1 MKSRSHLRVP
11 GRHMDRSIANP
22 TYDDTVGTSS
32 VGVSGS
38 LKADIDFSSD
48 SLSSPR
54 VSHDSCI
61 DVGPPIQDNAF
72 SSCESNRVFNGANL
86 MHDCWQSFITSRT
99 ALAQFCRASLVK
111 KASNVQP
118 SSRTALWPVPP
129 PRWCW
134 TASKNLSPKRRA
146 RKRRLLAKHRAL
158 QLIVS
163 VLNWECLGHPKWP
176 PAEAC
181 VGAEISDAQH
191 LILEHLDSLID
202 HHLDMADFKHD
213 DLGRFADKHRDII
226 KVIEELPHCQYAG
239 EDLLSPLIELHRE
252 FDAYGGHFGR
262 ANTQDFCDSKDL
274 HHQCSFDVD
283 APKPMSGAREVVADR
298 IKWENPP
305 SFDATPFLENPL
317 LRSGFL
323 DPEVLRLPEE
333 LWPPARP
340 AKIHCKK
347 RELLALAERWDQ
359 LGACRIMPASE
370 KRWEEAVGL
379 FTVGKDSKQDRLII
393 NPQCINSRMFS
404 ISECTKMLPPG
415 AMISL
420 MHLQADEVCRVCAD
434 DLSDCYYTF
443 CVSYAR
449 ACRNA
454 LRMKFKP
461 SEISHLK
468 CFDPSKHFDSGPLL
482 ICLSSL
488 AMGDSLA
495 VEVAQQSHTNVLKR
509 LAGSMV
515 SSQTLRY
522 RFPFPTGKFIELLA
536 IDDHVTLQK
545 LPRKHVESCPP
556 LRDTEVFRL
565 AGKAYREVHLVQH
578 EKKQKRNLLVAT
590 VLGADFDGLKGR
602 VSAPRSRI
610 ILLSRV
616 SLAVCRVKTC
626 TRQLLQILLG
636 CWIHVLL
643 FRRPLF
649 AILDALFHEGQ
660 GLPANKV
667 FCLSP
672 KAVNEL
678 QAIALLGPVAQ
689 ADLRVSYSPFLYCTD
704 ASPTG
709 GAVCRAQI
717 GVEASKELWRH
728 TEQKGFYTKLQNPVS
743 SILAEHG
750 LEPESNEQFQ
760 DWDSP
765 IVDTIPRPLKEGFI
779 FDCIEIFR
787 GTGNWSKSHI
797 DAGLRVHDGIDVDG
811 RRMRISDLSDASTF
825 RELSALACRGVIRDW
840 HCGVPCPSFGT
851 LRRPAVRSKEQPFGF
866 DPTDSYTA
874 YHNRL
879 AQRSAMIL
887 ILALRF
893 GSYISVEQPGSS
905 RLFLLHLYKVLV
917 TLGCVITHFRF
928 CSFGSAFEKHSKWLH
943 NKPWLVNLG
952 GKCSCKNKGH
962 HFVIQGCFTK
972 ANIREFE
979 EQCSP
984 SSQVV
989 YGRSPC
995 PGEPVSS
1002 FSAAYPLR
1010 LTQVMA
1016 AGSSRSRFESPG
1028 ELPRSAILETV
1039 KEVGLVFSDLHVS
1052 VPPEPSYPPRPWYE
1066 DPEWMNELSEGLA
1079 FKEVFRFQF
1088 VKSRHINVNE
1098 TRTYKSWIKSVAKTE
1113 RDSRVIGLLDSRV
1126 TLGAAAKG
1134 RSSSYAISRILQ
1146 GSLGYIIGGNL
1157 YPGGLHVYSAS
1168 NRADDPSRGKPV
1180 RPASRELPSW
1190 FVKLQSGDP
1199 TAFDAVTSSSSIPK
1213 NPARWLR
1220 FLLLLAGDIE
1230 PHPGPKAYQPRGP
1243 MSLDVGFAPETA
1255 GRMKRC
1261 LAAFRFWLEGE
1272 LKIPWETVI
1281 AEPEAAAWGLRSY
1294 GLDLFERGLPRYL
1307 LVYAIT
1313 GMQDTYP
1320 QVRQHLHIA
1329 WQVDRKWQA
1338 HEPGHCR
1345 AVLPAIA
1352 IRASITLAFLWGW
1365 QSWAGAVLIGFA
1377 AMLHPGE
1384 IVGLTRKDLVFPRD
1398 VGYDMDCLFVH
1409 VRNPKTSRFARRQ
1422 HGRIDDVGLIKIF
1435 ECLFGNLPLSDKLF
1449 VGSISLFRKQWNA
1462 IMSAL
1467 GIPCKQNVRG
1477 ATPGVLRGSGATYWY
1492 ACTENIPWIAWRGR
1506 WARTRTLEFYL
1517 QEVSAQ
1523 LLLHE
1528 LPAVSRAKIELLS
1541 NCSLAVVCHHLNL
1554 AEQHFMSGKG

>member
-1 MKSRSHLRVP
+1 MKSRARV
-11 GRHMDRSIANP
+11 HDR
-22 TYDDTVGTSS
+22 GCRSS
-32 VGVSGS
+32 VSNFTASYEDATGKSFVGS
-38 LKADIDFSSD
+38 SSPSQADQDTFSS
-48 SLSSPR
+48 SSFSPS
-54 VSHDSCI
+54 VSHDSSS
-61 DVGPPIQDNAF
+61 DVTSSWQDKL
-72 SSCESNRVFNGANL
+72 SKSCESDRVFNGANL
-86 MHDCWQSFITSRT
+86 MHECWQVFITSRT
-99 ALAQFCRASLVK
+99 GLAQFCRASLVNN
-111 KASNVQP
+111 APTVQS
-118 SSRTALWPVPP
+118 SSRTALWPVPL

-134 TASKNLSPKRRA
+134 TAGKNLSPKRRA

-158 QLIVS
+158 QMVVS
-163 VLNWECLGHPKWP
+163 VLNWECLGHPTWP

-181 VGAEISDAQH
+181 VGAEISVAQH
-191 LILEHLDSLID
+191 QILEHLESLID

-213 DLGRFADKHRDII
+213 DLGRFADKHRDLI
-226 KVIEELPHCQYAG
+226 KVVEELPHCQYAG
-239 EDLLSPLIELHRE
+239 EDLLSPLIELHNE
-252 FDAYGGHFGR
+252 FDAYGNHFSR
-262 ANTQDFCDSKDL
+262 AKNKTSCDSENL
-274 HHQCSFDVD
+274 NHQCSFDLA
-283 APKPMSGAREVVADR
+283 APQPTSGAHEVVADR

-323 DPEVLRLPEE
+323 DPEILRLPEE
-333 LWPPARP
+333 LWPSARP

-347 RELLALAERWDQ
+347 RELLALAERWDH

-379 FTVGKDSKQDRLII
+379 FTVPKDSKHDRLII

-404 ISECTKMLPPG
+404 ISECTKTLPPG

-420 MHLQADEVCRVCAD
+420 MHLQPHEVCRISAD
-434 DLSDCYYTF
+434 DLSDYYYTF
-443 CVSYAR
+443 RVPYAR

-454 LRMKFKP
+454 LRMKFSP
-461 SEISHLK
+461 RELAHFS
-468 CFDPSKHFDSGPLL
+468 CFDPALHTDCGPLL

-495 VEVAQQSHTNVLKR
+495 VEVAQESHTNVLKR
-509 LAGSMV
+509 LVGSMV
-515 SSQTLRY
+515 ASQTLRY
-522 RFPFPTGKFIELLA
+522 RYPFPRSDFVELLA
-536 IDDHVTLQK
+536 IDDHVGLQK
-545 LPRKHVESCPP
+545 LPRDDLDKAPA

-565 AGKAYREVHLVQH
+565 AGQAYRQVHLVQH
-578 EKKQKRNLLVAT
+578 EKKQKRNLSVAT
-590 VLGADFDGLKGR
+590 VLGADFDGVKGR
-602 VSAPRSRI
+602 VS
-610 ILLSRV
+610 
-616 SLAVCRVKTC
+616 
-626 TRQLLQILLG
+626 RQLLQILLG

-643 FRRPLF
+643 FRRPIF
-649 AILDALFHEGQ
+649 SVIDALFHEGQ
-660 GLPANKV
+660 DLPSNKV

-678 QAIALLGPVAQ
+678 QALALLGPVAQ

-717 GVEASKELWRH
+717 GVEACKELWRH

-750 LEPESNEQFQ
+750 IEPESNEQFQ
-760 DWDSP
+760 DWDTP
-765 IVDTIPRPLKEGFI
+765 LPDVIPRSLKEGFI

-787 GTGNWSKSHI
+787 GSGNWSKSHVE
-797 DAGLRVHDGIDVDG
+797 AGLRVHDGVDIDG
-811 RRMRISDLSDASTF
+811 RRMRISDLCDASTF
-825 RELSALACRGVIRDW
+825 RELAALACRGVVRDW

-893 GSYISVEQPGSS
+893 GSYISVEQPGGS

-943 NKPWLVNLG
+943 NKPWLVPLG
-952 GKCSCKNKGH
+952 GKCSCKNKGR
-962 HFVIQGCFTK
+962 HFIIQGCFTS
-972 ANIREFE
+972 ASAREFDVC
-979 EQCSP
+979 CSP
-984 SSQVV
+984 SSKSV
-989 YGRSPC
+989 YWCIPR
-995 PGEPVSS
+995 PGERVSS

-1010 LTQVMA
+1010 LTQLMA
-1016 AGSSRSRFESPG
+1016 AGCSRSRFESPG
-1028 ELPRSAILETV
+1028 EMPKSAVVETV
-1039 KEVGLVFSDLHVS
+1039 KEVGLIFSDLHVA
-1052 VPPEPSYPPRPWYE
+1052 VPPEPAYPSRSWHE
-1066 DPEWMNELSEGLA
+1066 DPEWINELSEGLE

-1088 VKSRHINVNE
+1088 VKPGHINVNE
-1098 TRTYKSWIKSVAKTE
+1098 TRTYKSWIKSIAKTE
-1113 RDSRVIGLLDSRV
+1113 RDSRCIGLLDSRV

-1134 RSSSYAISRILQ
+1134 RSSSYAISRVLQ

-1168 NRADDPSRGKPV
+1168 NRADDPSRGRPV
-1180 RPASRELPSW
+1180 RPASRELPTW
-1190 FVKLQSGDP
+1190 FLNLQSGDP
-1199 TAFDAVTSSSSIPK
+1199 RAFDAVVSSSAIPR

-1230 PHPGPKAYQPRGP
+1230 PHPGPKIYKPRGE

-1261 LAAFRFWLEGE
+1261 LSAFRLWLETE
-1272 LKIPWETVI
+1272 LKISWDTLI

-1352 IRASITLAFLWGW
+1352 IRAATTLAFLWGW
-1365 QSWAGAVLIGFA
+1365 RSWAGAVLIGFA

-1384 IVGLTRKDLVFPRD
+1384 LVGLTRKDLVFPRD

-1422 HGRIDDVGLIKIF
+1422 HGRIDDPGLILVF
-1435 ECLFGNLPLSDKLF
+1435 E
-1449 VGSISLFRKQWNA
+1449 SLW
-1462 IMSAL
+1462 
-1467 GIPCKQNVRG
+1467 
-1477 ATPGVLRGSGATYWY
+1477 
-1492 ACTENIPWIAWRGR
+1492 
-1506 WARTRTLEFYL
+1506 
-1517 QEVSAQ
+1517 
-1523 LLLHE
+1523 
-1528 LPAVSRAKIELLS
+1528 
-1541 NCSLAVVCHHLNL
+1541 VVTV
-1554 AEQHFMSGKG
+1554 E

>member
-1 MKSRSHLRVP
+1 MKPRARLHVQGSRS
-11 GRHMDRSIANP
+11 DRSVLATDLN
-22 TYDDTVGTSS
+22 GTSGKS
-32 VGVSGS
+32 CVKSS
-38 LKADIDFSSD
+38 SPLKADCIHNCVGSPSPSFQYDSFSDADLPKEAKVSSRFESD
-48 SLSSPR
+48 
-54 VSHDSCI
+54 
-61 DVGPPIQDNAF
+61 
-72 SSCESNRVFNGANL
+72 RVFNGANL
-86 MHDCWQSFITSRT
+86 MHECWQCFSSSRT
-99 ALAQFCRASLVK
+99 ALAQFYRASLVDV
-111 KASNVQP
+111 ASTVQS
-118 SSRTALWPVPP
+118 SSRTALWPVPL

-134 TASKNLSPKRRA
+134 TASKNLNPKRRS

-181 VGAEISDAQH
+181 VGARISDAQH
-191 LILEHLDSLID
+191 QILEHLESLID
-202 HHLDMADFKHD
+202 HHLDMADFQHD

-262 ANTQDFCDSKDL
+262 ANTETSSESKDL
-274 HHQCSFDVD
+274 NHQCSFDVD

-298 IKWENPP
+298 IKWEHPP
-305 SFDATPFLENPL
+305 SFDATHFLENPL

-323 DPEVLRLPEE
+323 DPEILRLPVE

-347 RELLALAERWDQ
+347 GELLALAERWDH

-379 FTVGKDSKQDRLII
+379 FTVGKDAKHDRLII

-404 ISECTKMLPPG
+404 ISDCTKTLPPG
-415 AMISL
+415 AMLSL
-420 MHLQADEVCRVCAD
+420 MHLEQHEVCRINAD
-434 DLSDCYYTF
+434 DLSDFYYTF
-443 CVSYAR
+443 QVSYAR
-449 ACRNA
+449 ARRNA

-461 SEISHLK
+461 SELSHLK
-468 CFDPSKHFDSGPLL
+468 CFDPSKHFDCGSLL

-495 VEVAQQSHTNVLKR
+495 VEIAQESHTNVLKH

-515 SSQTLRY
+515 ASQTLRY
-522 RFPFPTGKFIELLA
+522 RFPFPRGDFIELLA
-536 IDDHVTLQK
+536 IDDHVGLQK
-545 LPRKHVESCPP
+545 LPKTDLDSCPS

-578 EKKQKRNLLVAT
+578 EKKQKRNLTVAT
-590 VLGADFDGLKGR
+590 VLGADLDGVKGR

-610 ILLSRV
+610 ALLSRV

-626 TRQLLQILLG
+626 TKQLLQILLG

-649 AILDALFHEGQ
+649 SIIDALFHEGQ
-660 GLPANKV
+660 GQPANRV

-672 KAVNEL
+672 QAVNEL
-678 QAIALLGPVAQ
+678 QALALLGPVAQ

-704 ASPTG
+704 ASPSG

-717 GVEASKELWRH
+717 GVQACKELWRH
-728 TEQKGFYTKLQNPVS
+728 TEQKGFYTKLQNPIS

-750 LEPESNEQFQ
+750 IEPESNEQFQ
-760 DWDSP
+760 DWDTP
-765 IVDTIPRPLKEGFI
+765 TPDTIPRPLKEGFI

-787 GTGNWSKSHI
+787 GTGNWSKSHT
-797 DAGLRVHDGIDVDG
+797 DAGLRVHDGVDVDG
-811 RRMRISDLSDASTF
+811 RRLRFSDLSDCSTF
-825 RELSALACRGVIRDW
+825 RELAALACRGVIRDW
-840 HCGVPCPSFGT
+840 HCGVPCLSFGT

-866 DPTDSYTA
+866 DPSESFTA

-879 AQRSAMIL
+879 ALRSAMLL

-893 GSYISVEQPGSS
+893 GSYISVEQPGGS

-917 TLGCVITHFRF
+917 MLGCVITHFRF

-943 NKPWLVNLG
+943 NKPWPVGLG
-952 GKCSCKNKGH
+952 GKCSCKNKGQ

-972 ANIREFE
+972 VTAKDFDDR
-979 EQCSP
+979 CTP
-984 SSQVV
+984 SSQAV
-989 YGRSPC
+989 YGRCPI
-995 PGEPVSS
+995 PGETVSS
-1002 FSAAYPLR
+1002 FSASYPLR
-1010 LTQVMA
+1010 LTQMMA
-1016 AGSSRSRFESPG
+1016 AGCSKSRFESPG
-1028 ELPRSAILETV
+1028 EMPKTAVLETV
-1039 KEVGLVFSDLHVS
+1039 KEVGLILSDLQVS
-1052 VPPEPSYPPRPWYE
+1052 FPPEPAYANRPWYE
-1066 DPEWMNELSEGLA
+1066 DPEWINELSEGLD

-1088 VKSRHINVNE
+1088 VKPGHINVNE
-1098 TRTYKSWIKSVAKTE
+1098 TRTYKSLIKSLAKTE
-1113 RDSRVIGLLDSRV
+1113 RDSRCIALLDSRV

-1134 RSSSYAISRILQ
+1134 RSSSYAISRVLQ
-1146 GSLGYIIGGNL
+1146 GSLGYVIGGNL

-1180 RPASRELPSW
+1180 RPASRELPAW
-1190 FVKLQSGDP
+1190 FLNLQSGDP
-1199 TAFDAVTSSSSIPK
+1199 RAFDAVVSSSAIPR

-1230 PHPGPKAYQPRGP
+1230 PNPGPKTYKPRGA

-1261 LAAFRFWLEGE
+1261 LSAFRVWLETE
-1272 LKIPWETVI
+1272 LKISWSSLLT
-1281 AEPEAAAWGLRSY
+1281 EPEAAAWGLRAY

-1313 GMQDTYP
+1313 GMQDRYP

-1352 IRASITLAFLWGW
+1352 IRAATTLAFLWGW
-1365 QSWAGAVLIGFA
+1365 NSWAGAVLIGFS

-1384 IVGLTRKDLVFPRD
+1384 LIGLTRKDLVFPRD

-1422 HGRIDDVGLIKIF
+1422 HGRIDDAGLIMIF
-1435 ECLFGNLPLSDKLF
+1435 EKLFGSLPLNEKLF

-1462 IMSAL
+1462 IMTAL
-1467 GIPCKQNVRG
+1467 GIPHRQSIRG

-1492 ACTENIPWIAWRGR
+1492 ACTENIPLIAWRGR

-1528 LPAVSRAKIELLS
+1528 LPAHSRAKIELLS
-1541 NCSLAVVCHHLNL
+1541 KCSLAVLCHHLDL
-1554 AEQHFMSGKG
+1554 AEQHFESGMG